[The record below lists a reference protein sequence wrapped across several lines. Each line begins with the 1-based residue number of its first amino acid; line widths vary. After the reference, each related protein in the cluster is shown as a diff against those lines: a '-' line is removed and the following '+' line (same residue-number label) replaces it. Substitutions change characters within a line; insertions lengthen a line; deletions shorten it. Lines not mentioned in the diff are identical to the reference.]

1 MSTTVEYDIL
11 VEVLDAVKDLKK
23 LQQQTKK
30 TKGGLDE
37 TKKSGLTMAGEIGA
51 AFTGLKGAASTVVG
65 AVQKVAGAF
74 IDAAQA
80 SFELTRAVVDN
91 INDLNDLSNVSGIS
105 AQNIEALKL
114 AFVSS
119 GQSADAANTILQ
131 QFPRVLNNIQKG
143 TGDASAAFEALGLKS
158 KDVSGKFKNADQVF
172 GEVIG
177 KLQGI
182 KDQTTQAQLATAIFG
197 RSAAGVVQA
206 LGAGEFDEFTDAI
219 DRFGTKATP
228 EASAAAADF
237 QKNLALLQF
246 ITERV
251 KQTFLDSFGGVEG
264 FNNLLIKS
272 VASLQAVNVFLKN
285 GSGAIKK
292 FAGDVVGFG
301 IGAAKALTE
310 TLLNLV
316 FDGLGSVI
324 RAIDTFSQAVGLGGL
339 SGQIKDAIGVAAD
352 FSVEKI
358 GLTNAIEAAMAAYQN
373 EIILLNDN
381 TSATEENKDQID
393 AQVEEYKK
401 LIDAFNKLLKGRKK
415 DTDET
420 DKNTKAL
427 KKNTKAEN
435 DRRKLI
441 AESLKKMLQAT
452 KSISEIQRDAN
463 ADLLSDLDKINQLE
477 KERLT
482 QLKRIT
488 AQQKISTEEAQKAVS
503 ARAARERAALAE
515 AERARQ
521 AQAGGAALRGAAGA
535 VGAISD
541 PSGLVSAI
549 GSAFG
554 PIGAG
559 ASELINA
566 LASLGDAS
574 GISEERI
581 AAAMERTGKNRDAAI
596 RQILIDDKALEY
608 QTFFSAIVNGLKILP
623 EILIKTLPAIIAEGL
638 LTVLGE
644 LQALPFK
651 VALSFLE
658 VGKEIVK
665 GFKGGIIEGLKNI
678 KDFFADGLNLLF
690 GPLID
695 GIKGIVGFF
704 TGESFASGGRFLSG
718 QGGLRFTGQQQ
729 GLAMLHQGE
738 MVVPRSGQMSSSVA
752 RDVEA
757 QVGGGGITININSA
771 ITERSAVDA
780 LVRKIER
787 RFGGFGQ
794 STSPLFGGL

>member
-1 MSTTVEYDIL
+1 MSNTVEYDIL
-11 VEVLDAVKDLKK
+11 VDVLDAVKDLKK

-30 TKGGLDE
+30 TKGGLDD
-37 TKKSGLTMAGEIGA
+37 TGKSGVAMAGQIGA
-51 AFTGLKGAASTVVG
+51 AFTGLVAAGGVVVG

-143 TGDASAAFEALGLKS
+143 TGDAAKAFQGLGLKA
-158 KDVSGKFKNADQVF
+158 KDASGNLKSGDQIFK
-172 GEVIG
+172 EVIG
-177 KLQGI
+177 SLENIEDKTL
-182 KDQTTQAQLATAIFG
+182 KAQTATAIFG
-197 RSAAGVVQA
+197 RSAASITQA

-219 DRFGTKATP
+219 DRFGTKAGP
-228 EASAAAADF
+228 DASAAAGEF
-237 QKNLALLQF
+237 QKRLAAVSFIADRTRQSFVQSTGALGFFLEALKVTQQSLSALNTFFRVGQKQILLF
-246 ITERV
+246 TRIIANVLIAAIDALASKVIALISGPLTGMVRSINSIV
-251 KQTFLDSFGGVEG
+251 KAVTGQD
-264 FNNLLIKS
+264 LLGDFAS
-272 VASLQAVNVFLKN
+272 QVASFSIEQVGLKDAVDAAVKAFEAEGRAIDAATQSANQNKSSTESLDEKVKAFL
-285 GSGAIKK
+285 GTLGESTKK
-292 FAGDVVGFG
+292 KDKDTKSTKDATK
-301 IGAAKALTE
+301 AEKEHAKAL
-310 TLLNLV
+310 
-316 FDGLGSVI
+316 
-324 RAIDTFSQAVGLGGL
+324 
-339 SGQIKDAIGVAAD
+339 
-352 FSVEKI
+352 
-358 GLTNAIEAAMAAYQN
+358 AAMIAKMTRLVKERFAASKKVLDIQN
-373 EIILLNDN
+373 
-381 TSATEENKDQID
+381 
-393 AQVEEYKK
+393 
-401 LIDAFNKLLKGRKK
+401 
-415 DTDET
+415 
-420 DKNTKAL
+420 KA
-427 KKNTKAEN
+427 NE
-435 DRRKLI
+435 
-441 AESLKKMLQAT
+441 
-452 KSISEIQRDAN
+452 
-463 ADLLSDLDKINQLE
+463 DLLSDLDKINQLE
-477 KERLT
+477 KERLD
-482 QLKRIT
+482 QLKEIT
-488 AQQKISTEEAQKAVS
+488 RQQKISTEEAQKAVS

-541 PSGLVSAI
+541 PSGLVSAV

-554 PIGAG
+554 PIGVG
-559 ASELINA
+559 ISELINA
-566 LASLGDAS
+566 VAALGEKS
-574 GISEERI
+574 PEEI
-581 AAAMERTGKNRDAAI
+581 
-596 RQILIDDKALEY
+596 QQEY

-665 GFKGGIIEGLKNI
+665 GFKGGIVEGLKSI
-678 KDFFADGLNLLF
+678 KDFFVDGLNLLF

-695 GIKGIVGFF
+695 GIKGIIGFF